1 MLNNDQITERGNL
14 EHTKYTARADKIGQR
29 IKQCRIEA
37 GLTQIELL
45 EKVRA
50 SATSTPTL
58 RAWEKGKRLPDIQT
72 LLYMCIIFDCD
83 IGYLLCDY
91 DTKRWQAADIQQYT
105 GLSEAAIS
113 RLHDRLQKTREVH
126 YSNGDTHH
134 TKKQPYLTLNHII
147 EAPQFI
153 ELLRALH
160 NLKYY
165 SSVHLRG
172 KLKVSDVMKD
182 KDCWEFFYQ
191 QVINIFRRIIDK
203 QFSLEN
209 IKIMQREHPDTVT
222 KDDWFT
228 NEQEL
233 DYLLNEVD

>member
-14 EHTKYTARADKIGQR
+14 EHTKYTARAEKIGQR

-37 GLTQIELL
+37 ELTQIELL
-45 EKVRA
+45 EKVHA

-105 GLSEAAIS
+105 GLSESAIS
-113 RLHDRLQKTREVH
+113 RLHDRLQKPATVH
-126 YSNGDTHH
+126 DDKGKKHH
-134 TKKQPYLTLNHII
+134 TNKHPYLTLNYII

-153 ELLRALH
+153 ELLRALN

-165 SSVHLRG
+165 SSQHQRG
-172 KLKVSDVMKD
+172 KFKVSDVMTD
-182 KDCWEFFYQ
+182 EECWEFFYQ
-191 QVINIFRRIIDK
+191 RVINIFRRIIDE

-209 IKIMQREHPDTVT
+209 IKIMQRAHPDTAT
-222 KDDWFT
+222 EEDWFT
-228 NEQEL
+228 NQQEV
-233 DYLLNEVD
+233 DYLFNEVD